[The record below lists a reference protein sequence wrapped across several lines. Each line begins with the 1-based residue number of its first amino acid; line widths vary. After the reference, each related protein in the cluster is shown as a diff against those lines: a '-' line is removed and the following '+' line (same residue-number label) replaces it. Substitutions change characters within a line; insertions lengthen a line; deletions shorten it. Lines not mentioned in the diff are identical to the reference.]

1 MAKASDLRVIKTE
14 KLIRDA
20 FLTLVDEKGFEA
32 LTVSDIVERAV
43 INRSTFYS
51 HYTDKYDLMDKIID
65 RIIDEAVFEISR
77 FAGPEPHSGISGI
90 EIYTQVVK
98 GVFDKIDSNRKLY
111 KTALS
116 LLNNYRLVKK
126 IEQLTKNKIYDNFK
140 NMGYS
145 LDSLPIPSD
154 LLLEMIVSMYFGVI
168 TWWIDEDYKYPS
180 SYMTEQVIN
189 FIWLGTGNYIN
200 MVAAGLNG
208 ANINGEKTGP
218 LKN

>member
-1 MAKASDLRVIKTE
+1 
-14 KLIRDA
+14 
-20 FLTLVDEKGFEA
+20 
-32 LTVSDIVERAV
+32 
-43 INRSTFYS
+43 
-51 HYTDKYDLMDKIID
+51 
-65 RIIDEAVFEISR
+65 
-77 FAGPEPHSGISGI
+77 AGPEPHSGISGI

-98 GVFDKIDSNRKLY
+98 SVFDKIDSNRKLY

-116 LLNNYRLVKK
+116 LLNNYKLVKK

-168 TWWIDEDYKYPS
+168 TWWIDEDYKYSS

-208 ANINGEKTGP
+208 ANASREKTGP